1 MIKYMMIVDDI
12 EGREWCAMR
21 GYRYLGTRIHPEY
34 GFVMEYDD
42 GISEPMSKKEEEYYI
57 KMIEKE
63 ERQLKRE
70 REAKEVWIVASD
82 DGINSRMYKGKGRMQ
97 YTFYIC
103 DAKEYSKSEAQRT
116 AIMMTKNTKVGRK
129 WFAMKLR

>member
-1 MIKYMMIVDDI
+1 MIKYMRIVDDM
-12 EGREWCAMR
+12 EGREWCSLN

-34 GFVMEYDD
+34 GFVMEYED
-42 GISEPMSKKEEEYYI
+42 GVSEPMSKKEEEYYI

-82 DGINSRMYKGKGRMQ
+82 DGINSRMYKGNGRMQ